1 MSTNK
6 LWDVFCFG
14 HEDLFGDFGA
24 NRDKT
29 KRDKTWFVKSS
40 KSFEGQPLSKE
51 ALIEHQFDSIAVT
64 FGLEKSEEHIRALF
78 RSAVSG
84 SGNEWLEISQLNS
97 SSLLAF
103 LCFHRISPER
113 PIRIEG
119 VGVFDRVYFEIKSPL
134 PAEGRSRP
142 KSNMDIVLVSAETAL
157 FLESKFTEYGNQVQS
172 LSLKP
177 YYKKR
182 YSELCLSKIG
192 DIDYIPSENVLRS
205 SNGKH
210 YLEGLKQ
217 MICHYIG
224 IANSKEVKPQ
234 SWKCDEI
241 DLSSKKIVLAEIVY
255 KFDNELFVD
264 YQNIQEQLGAV
275 LRSRDKSGITV
286 VDKLLTYQS
295 VFGANQDLLTDAV
308 AKFYG
313 IGKFQR

>member
-1 MSTNK
+1 MGANE
-6 LWDVFCFG
+6 LWNAFCSN
-14 HEDLFGDFGA
+14 HCLNAFGA
-24 NRDKT
+24 MCG
-29 KRDKTWFVKSS
+29 KTWFVKSS
-40 KSFEGQPLSKE
+40 KYLGGLPLSKDE
-51 ALIEHQFDSIAVT
+51 LINHQFYAIAET
-64 FGLEKSEEHIRALF
+64 FKIEKSDRVKALF

-103 LCFHRISPER
+103 LCFHRISHER

-134 PAEGRSRP
+134 PIEGRSKP
-142 KSNMDIVLVSAETAL
+142 KSNMDIVLVSDDTAL
-157 FLESKFTEYGNQVQS
+157 FLESKFTEYGNQSAS
-172 LSLKP
+172 LSVRP

-182 YSELCLSKIG
+182 YAELGLSKI
-192 DIDYIPSENVLRS
+192 DKIDYIPSENAWRS
-205 SNGKH
+205 TDGSKH
-210 YLEGLKQ
+210 YLEGVKQ

-255 KFDNELFVD
+255 KFDNELFID
-264 YQNIQEQLGAV
+264 YQNIQDQLGAV